1 MLIGWGVG
9 VLVVVRVGLGVTDGD
24 GLLLGEGVEVKAEV
38 GEGCD
43 VEVLVMVGQAA
54 MVGVPCAWLHPVI
67 IITSTIHKVKLAAK
81 RISF

>member
-1 MLIGWGVG
+1 
-9 VLVVVRVGLGVTDGD
+9 
-24 GLLLGEGVEVKAEV
+24 V

-43 VEVLVMVGQAA
+43 VEVLVMVGLAA

-81 RISF
+81 RISFWRFTKR